1 MDSVNM
7 TTETNTG
14 IGGFIGT
21 ATPTTNNQGGMT
33 TITANGDPVQNR
45 VRKNYNTTLFYQIN
59 CKQWHRPQHGI
70 NIFLCDFSR

>member
-1 MDSVNM
+1 M

-33 TITANGDPVQNR
+33 TITANGDPVQNK
-45 VRKNYNTTLFYQIN
+45 VMKSYNASSILSNNLQYRAILLRIT
-59 CKQWHRPQHGI
+59 
-70 NIFLCDFSR
+70 